1 MGHIDYSGTRGLVKV
16 PDEWLAPAST
26 VSTHA
31 NKIAERT
38 DISVVTMPGAGMGAP
53 ACFIPSRAELQVDT
67 DVCLPGVKPEAVDVN
82 DELWRLSH
90 PAFYGAMAHECA
102 HAAHTKLDPKVLTAE
117 HGATPKV
124 IDVIVLLEEPRIEH
138 KLLARKAAFR
148 PYLHATAM
156 DIIVKDFTLADTK
169 YGAAAAAA
177 LLLARVDGGTLT
189 APDVAAFVPPIRD
202 VLGNDLLETLGNLWR
217 RFLASGDEDF
227 TDQVQIAREWLE
239 ALGEDPDDESDEG
252 LAAGGLTGGEGDGE
266 GEGSEGDDDGEGEGS
281 GKAGSLAEAV
291 RKAAGMAAT
300 EADETLVEKR
310 AGERS
315 KRMRESRKA
324 AAERAAKG
332 EKERE
337 AAFGTHGYS
346 PEGWF
351 HFAGSRPPT
360 SEERAAAVRLA
371 KVLEK
376 VDYRDRAVTKIA
388 SDVPPGRL
396 RTRAAVAAT
405 SALDRGAPMDPHL
418 FTGKRRKIVDSPP
431 LTVGLMLDV
440 SGSMSSATRPM
451 ASTQWVLSTAGAH
464 IDAHVASVHFGVA
477 AYGVAPVGMKMPRV
491 MEYNAYDGHET
502 PREGFLALDREL
514 NLIDGDGAR
523 LLVIASDAYFV
534 HSPQQE
540 YARKI
545 MGMCRAHGVAVLWL
559 DFTGGIHSTYG
570 YGTVLPVGGM
580 TPAEVAQ
587 AVGTAAVT
595 ELRRVGQRR

>member
-1 MGHIDYSGTRGLVKV
+1 MGHIDYSGTRGMVSV
-16 PDEWLAPAST
+16 PDEWLATAST

-31 NKIAERT
+31 NGVAKRT

-53 ACFIPSRAELQVDT
+53 ACFIPARAELQVDT
-67 DVCLPGVKPEAVDVN
+67 DVCLPGVKPETVDVN

-102 HAAHTKLDPKVLTAE
+102 HAAHTRFDPKVLTAD
-117 HGATPKV
+117 HGATPKI

-138 KLLARKAAFR
+138 KLLAEKSAFR

-177 LLLARVDGGTLT
+177 LLLARVDGGTLK
-189 APDVAAFVPPIRD
+189 AADVSAFVGPIQD
-202 VLGNDLLETLGNLWR
+202 VLGATLLETLGNLWR
-217 RFLASGDEDF
+217 RFLASGDEDHAE
-227 TDQVQIAREWLE
+227 QVQIAREWLE
-239 ALGEDPDDESDEG
+239 ALGEDPDDDSTEG
-252 LAAGGLTGGEGDGE
+252 LAAGGLTEGEDGEGEGDGSGEGDGE
-266 GEGSEGDDDGEGEGS
+266 GEG
-281 GKAGSLAEAV
+281 GSLSKAIA
-291 RKAAGMAAT
+291 KAAAIAAT
-300 EADETLVEKR
+300 EADEAMVEKR
-310 AGERS
+310 SGERG
-315 KRMRESRKA
+315 KRMREARKA
-324 AAERAAKG
+324 AAERAASG

-337 AAFGTHGYS
+337 AAFGAHGYS

-418 FTGKRRKIVDSPP
+418 FTGKRRKVVDSPP

-451 ASTQWVLSTAGAH
+451 ASTQWVLSTAGQH

-477 AYGVAPVGMKMPRV
+477 AYGVAPVGMKMPQV

-514 NLIDGDGAR
+514 RLLDGDGAR

-534 HSPQQE
+534 HAPQQR
-540 YARKI
+540 YAEKI
-545 MGMCRAHGVAVLWL
+545 MGMCRSHGVAVLWL

-570 YGTVLPVGGM
+570 YGTVLVTGGKS
-580 TPAEVAQ
+580 PAEVAEI
-587 AVGTAAVT
+587 VGRAAVE
-595 ELRRVGQRR
+595 ELRRVSQRR

>member
-1 MGHIDYSGTRGLVKV
+1 MGHIDYSGTRGLVSV
-16 PDEWLAPAST
+16 PDEWLSAAST

-31 NKIAERT
+31 NKIAERS

-53 ACFIPSRAELQVDT
+53 ACFIPARAELQVDT
-67 DVCLPGVKPEAVDVN
+67 DTCLPGVKPETVDVN

-138 KLLARKAAFR
+138 KLLARKPGFR

-177 LLLARVDGGTLT
+177 LLLARVDGGTLK
-189 APDVAAFVPPIRD
+189 AADVSAFVGPIRD
-202 VLGNDLLETLGNLWR
+202 VLGDDVLATLTGLWQ
-217 RFLASGDEDF
+217 RFLATLDEDHAA
-227 TDQVQIAREWLE
+227 QVQIAREWLE
-239 ALGEDPDDESDEG
+239 ALGEDPDDDSTEG
-252 LAAGGLTGGEGDGE
+252 LAAGSLTEGDDGEGSGEGDGE
-266 GEGSEGDDDGEGEGS
+266 GD
-281 GKAGSLAEAV
+281 GKAGSLAKAIA
-291 RKAAGMAAT
+291 KAAGIAAT

-310 AGERS
+310 SGERD
-315 KRMRESRKA
+315 KRMREARKA
-324 AAERAAKG
+324 AAERAASG

-337 AAFGTHGYS
+337 AAFGAHGYS

-418 FTGKRRKIVDSPP
+418 FTGKRRKVVDSPP

-451 ASTQWVLSTAGAH
+451 ASTQWVLSTAGQH
-464 IDAHVASVHFGVA
+464 IDAKVASVHFGVA
-477 AYGVAPVGMKMPRV
+477 AYGVAPVGMKMPQV

-514 NLIDGDGAR
+514 RLLDGDGAR
-523 LLVIASDAYFV
+523 LLVIASDGYFV
-534 HSPQQE
+534 HSPQQK
-540 YARKI
+540 YAEKI
-545 MGMCRAHGVAVLWL
+545 MTMCRTHGVAVLWL

-570 YGTVLPVGGM
+570 YGTVLVTGGKS
-580 TPAEVAQ
+580 PAEVAET
-587 AVGTAAVT
+587 VGRAAVT